1 MYKYEESGETDDMLE
16 FDASVDV
23 TLDSTL
29 VDVDDD
35 FLCTCPDGEGI
46 LVVFGDMDS
55 NHDEDSNLQKPASDH
70 DEETKSQ
77 RGPTIKPKA
86 NKGKTMITYNKRG
99 VPIGDGAKKLATF
112 EGMTARTMSHFVL
125 DPKSRK
131 HSLQSIGTKWRNFKH
146 ILYKKFIKPHK
157 KDPGALLNPPAIYPF
172 VKKEQWKLFV
182 AHRLSKKWE
191 DTSKK
196 SKNVRANNKYNHRL
210 SRKGYAGLTADMM
223 QETDKTEEEIDRATL
238 WKKAREL
245 KTGGFDSNVQE
256 IVDKIDELQN
266 SGCFESCG
274 THDVLTE
281 ALGTEEQRGHV
292 RGLGKYVK
300 PHQYFYEP
308 KTVKQYLDTEKKK
321 VDERFNK
328 LEEEV
333 EKLKRGVTNVSEA
346 ASCQMG
352 GCEDDLEDKPHEES
366 LDNSCY
372 LAVDVASN
380 IVAKGAIMK
389 YSDSGEIIEVMMEIR
404 VQGEAFLPIP
414 LEEEL
419 IMKVKDAVGHILSW
433 PRHLVIRCSD
443 LEKAVAKPKSK
454 KRLREHDEENG
465 KEKKQPVEPDEVVE
479 KENAK
484 ENGKE
489 NANKDDAIV
498 ENKKESGKEK
508 ENEKKDDERVENK
521 TERGKEKENEKEL
534 MTAMMVDG
542 QVSKVDSIK
551 VQCEDGLYG
560 YESYTYLTWDD
571 FKAVFTLEELTGAV
585 ITSYTMYLFEQIK
598 NGSKRD
604 HGICFVS
611 PTASSPRERKT
622 KSKNIDDSS
631 RSIAER
637 LSKRKDND
645 IILIPYNPG

>member
-1 MYKYEESGETDDMLE
+1 MLFVVFLLLLSLEVIKSQFLVKTLPGLVGDLPFKLETGVGESDGVQLFYYVIESEGNLKDDPLMLWISGGPGCSSIIGLIYEIGPITFNSETSTVEKPILDIVPDSLTKVASIIFLDQPAGSGFSYAKTPQAYIMND
-16 FDASVDV
+16 
-23 TLDSTL
+23 TLSAKQSYN
-29 VDVDDD
+29 
-35 FLCTCPDGEGI
+35 FLRK
-46 LVVFGDMDS
+46 VVFGDMDS

-112 EGMTARTMSHFVL
+112 EGMTARTMVPITFDSWI
-125 DPKSRK
+125 
-131 HSLQSIGTKWRNFKH
+131 Q
-146 ILYKKFIKPHK
+146 
-157 KDPGALLNPPAIYPF
+157 
-172 VKKEQWKLFV
+172 
-182 AHRLSKKWE
+182 
-191 DTSKK
+191 
-196 SKNVRANNKYNHRL
+196 
-210 SRKGYAGLTADMM
+210 M
-223 QETDKTEEEIDRATL
+223 QETGKTEEEIDRATL

-245 KTGGFDSNVQE
+245 KTR
-256 IVDKIDELQN
+256 
-266 SGCFESCG
+266 GCFESCG

-308 KTVKQYLDTEKKK
+308 KSVKQYLDTEKKK

-352 GCEDDLEDKPHEES
+352 GYEDDLEDKPHEES

-389 YSDSGEIIEVMMEIR
+389 YSDSGEIIEVMMEMC

-489 NANKDDAIV
+489 NAKKDDAIV
-498 ENKKESGKEK
+498 ENKKEIEKEK

-521 TERGKEKENEKEL
+521 KERGKEKENEKEL
-534 MTAMMVDG
+534 LRRRMTRAQRKTRIRIENNVLLRMTAMMVDG

-551 VQCEDGLYG
+551 VQCEDGLY
-560 YESYTYLTWDD
+560 E
-571 FKAVFTLEELTGAV
+571 
-585 ITSYTMYLFEQIK
+585 
-598 NGSKRD
+598 
-604 HGICFVS
+604 
-611 PTASSPRERKT
+611 
-622 KSKNIDDSS
+622 
-631 RSIAER
+631 
-637 LSKRKDND
+637 
-645 IILIPYNPG
+645 

>member
-1 MYKYEESGETDDMLE
+1 MYKCEESGETDDMLE

-29 VDVDDD
+29 VDLDDD
-35 FLCTCPDGEGI
+35 FLCTRPDGEGI
-46 LVVFGDMDS
+46 LVVFGYMDS

-112 EGMTARTMSHFVL
+112 EGMTARTMVPITFDSWLDVPKETKEDLWQYVL
-125 DPKSRK
+125 
-131 HSLQSIGTKWRNFKH
+131 
-146 ILYKKFIKPHK
+146 
-157 KDPGALLNPPAIYPF
+157 
-172 VKKEQWKLFV
+172 
-182 AHRLSKKWE
+182 

-223 QETDKTEEEIDRATL
+223 QETGKTEEEIDRATL

-256 IVDKIDELQN
+256 IVDKINELQN

-352 GCEDDLEDKPHEES
+352 GYEDDLEDKPHEES

-389 YSDSGEIIEVMMEIR
+389 YSDSGDIIEVMMEIC

-443 LEKAVAKPKSK
+443 L
-454 KRLREHDEENG
+454 
-465 KEKKQPVEPDEVVE
+465 PVEPDEVVE

-484 ENGKE
+484 ENRKE
-489 NANKDDAIV
+489 NAKKDDAIV
-498 ENKKESGKEK
+498 ENKKEIGKGK

-521 TERGKEKENEKEL
+521 K
-534 MTAMMVDG
+534 
-542 QVSKVDSIK
+542 
-551 VQCEDGLYG
+551 
-560 YESYTYLTWDD
+560 
-571 FKAVFTLEELTGAV
+571 
-585 ITSYTMYLFEQIK
+585 
-598 NGSKRD
+598 
-604 HGICFVS
+604 
-611 PTASSPRERKT
+611 ERK
-622 KSKNIDDSS
+622 
-631 RSIAER
+631 
-637 LSKRKDND
+637 RK
-645 IILIPYNPG
+645 GE

>member
-1 MYKYEESGETDDMLE
+1 MKSIGNSHERVDERIRTGKPLSRATIDVVDAKLLDQAHLYVLRNTSVVEPYIEQHMLE
-16 FDASVDV
+16 LKELNPRVSRNSTWLQSQHSRTFISWLKKEVEKRVCNGEDICSSVRW
-23 TLDSTL
+23 LAKGPS
-29 VDVDDD
+29 
-35 FLCTCPDGEGI
+35 FA
-46 LVVFGDMDS
+46 VVFGDMDL

-99 VPIGDGAKKLATF
+99 VPIRDGAKKLTTF
-112 EGMTARTMSHFVL
+112 EGMTARTMVPITFDSWI
-125 DPKSRK
+125 
-131 HSLQSIGTKWRNFKH
+131 Q
-146 ILYKKFIKPHK
+146 
-157 KDPGALLNPPAIYPF
+157 
-172 VKKEQWKLFV
+172 
-182 AHRLSKKWE
+182 
-191 DTSKK
+191 
-196 SKNVRANNKYNHRL
+196 
-210 SRKGYAGLTADMM
+210 M
-223 QETDKTEEEIDRATL
+223 QETGKTEEEIDRATL

-333 EKLKRGVTNVSEA
+333 EKLKRGVINVSEA

-352 GCEDDLEDKPHEES
+352 GYEDDLEDKPHEES

-389 YSDSGEIIEVMMEIR
+389 YSDSGEIIEVMMEIC

-443 LEKAVAKPKSK
+443 LVNTIYKLHVPS
-454 KRLREHDEENG
+454 RTR
-465 KEKKQPVEPDEVVE
+465 EVVE

-489 NANKDDAIV
+489 NAKKDDAIV
-498 ENKKESGKEK
+498 ENKKEIGKEK

-521 TERGKEKENEKEL
+521 KERGKEKENEKEL
-534 MTAMMVDG
+534 LRRRMTRAQRKTRIRIENNVLLRMTAMMVDG

-571 FKAVFTLEELTGAV
+571 FQAVFTLEELTGAV

-611 PTASSPRERKT
+611 PTASSPQHA
-622 KSKNIDDSS
+622 S
-631 RSIAER
+631 RTGIASLYWPKLQYIAAVTCKHIIEI
-637 LSKRKDND
+637 LSYCRMKA
-645 IILIPYNPG
+645 ILNGG